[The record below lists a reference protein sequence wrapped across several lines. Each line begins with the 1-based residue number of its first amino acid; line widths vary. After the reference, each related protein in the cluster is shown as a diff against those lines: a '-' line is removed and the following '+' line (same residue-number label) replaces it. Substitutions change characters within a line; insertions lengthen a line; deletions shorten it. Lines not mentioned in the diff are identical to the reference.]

1 MHEALLSGT
10 VFSAI
15 LPIKNEVMTPDKNQ
29 TGASQPNQD
38 INDPVSNPQQSQHR
52 PDWIIPDNGISSR
65 NTSSTEDQQ
74 RQPKEDS
81 IPLDNDETLGI
92 P

>member
-1 MHEALLSGT
+1 MA
-10 VFSAI
+10 
-15 LPIKNEVMTPDKNQ
+15 PDKNQ
-29 TGASQPNQD
+29 AGGSKTDQNT
-38 INDPVSNPQQSQHR
+38 NEPVSNPQPSQHR

-65 NTSSTEDQQ
+65 RTPPAGDQQ
-74 RQPKEDS
+74 RDQQEDS